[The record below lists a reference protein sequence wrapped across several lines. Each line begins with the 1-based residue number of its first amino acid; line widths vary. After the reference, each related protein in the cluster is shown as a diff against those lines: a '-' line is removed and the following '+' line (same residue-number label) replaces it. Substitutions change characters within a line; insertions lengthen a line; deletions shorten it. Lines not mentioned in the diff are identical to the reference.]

1 MMRAL
6 YFWAF
11 VVAVMLIYGLYTMK
25 YEVQRLEA
33 KLQSLN
39 EQLAFEREAARVL
52 RAEWSFLN
60 DPERIEKLAGRYLD
74 LAPVSVH
81 RISAMAR
88 LPFKEPA
95 ARSGES
101 DRAARIPI
109 AKPSANDLAQA
120 PGEASR

>member
-6 YFWAF
+6 YFWVF
-11 VVAVMLIYGLYTMK
+11 VVAIMLTYGLYTMK

-39 EQLAFEREAARVL
+39 EQLTFEREAVRVL

-60 DPERIEKLAGRYLD
+60 DPGRIEKLAARHLD

-81 RISAMAR
+81 RISAVAR
-88 LPFKEPA
+88 LPFKELA
-95 ARSGES
+95 ARNGASG
-101 DRAARIPI
+101 RAARIPV
-109 AKPSANDLAQA
+109 AKPSTNLARA
-120 PGEASR
+120 PEETSR

>member
-1 MMRAL
+1 MRAL

-33 KLQSLN
+33 RLQSLN
-39 EQLAFEREAARVL
+39 EQLAFEREAMRVL

-60 DPERIEKLAGRYLD
+60 DPERIEKLAARHLD

-88 LPFKEPA
+88 LPLKELA
-95 ARSGES
+95 AGNDASG
-101 DRAARIPI
+101 RAARIPV
-109 AKPSANDLAQA
+109 AKPSASLARA
-120 PGEASR
+120 PEEASR

>member
-39 EQLAFEREAARVL
+39 EQLAFEREATRVL
-52 RAEWSFLN
+52 SAEWSFLN
-60 DPERIEKLAGRYLD
+60 DPERIERLAARHLD

-88 LPFKEPA
+88 LPFKELV
-95 ARSGES
+95 ARNGASG
-101 DRAARIPI
+101 RAVRIPV
-109 AKPSANDLAQA
+109 AKPTTNLARA